1 MRHSLNQIFTKE
13 NINKELI
20 PKSHQPENLGELYL
34 HISRALSFFT
44 IVPLFWLCYLLLM
57 LSGCSENKFDY
68 LVDNR
73 ASTAAIES
81 SKFRIVNL
89 RGANQVIANGDSLT
103 GFILK
108 DPHAPDASDY
118 PGTKYFTKNGKMGKL
133 WQIPQ
138 DVFDASDSLK
148 LKIETYSYNFFG
160 APVEF
165 SIQKKTAPT
174 DYYLLQAKGYF
185 IDEQPDMVAIPRDTK
200 SPARPDCFKIR
211 LLNLSCQLLATN
223 VSGMEH
229 LNGPLQLTWAD
240 GTPVSDKLNNI
251 KPGEYSEYIEVPYG
265 TYQFKVLTP
274 DGRQL
279 PGQEPDDYYI
289 IDPST
294 SSICTYNS
302 ANQPQPTYQTY
313 APIHAYKPG
322 GIYTIVV
329 SAQSFKYPYPGS
341 TTNEQLA
348 ALQNGFEIIADVD
361 EPVNTTYARVQ
372 FINALPEDGAV
383 TLTLNGKE
391 ISEAGVTFGNV
402 TDYATLINGNY
413 TVEAMD
419 PSGKVLAST
428 TSSMSA
434 GDNYSVWLSNS
445 DTGNDSLIVVANN
458 LSGSMYSDTGDGQ
471 DASYDRF
478 NRPYFLKLRFLNF
491 DTDFEYLSFT
501 TDNGQAFSS
510 TIGLQ
515 LKPNY
520 VPKEQPYVS
529 LKYET
534 LNSFQIMAYRSTATT
549 APGAWAD
556 EIPVLTSQDLIPR
569 PELYSRGIPALNTGV
584 YTIAL
589 IGRKT
594 DDDRYKSKM
603 IIITHTK

>member
-1 MRHSLNQIFTKE
+1 MSVLAGFIRSLE
-13 NINKELI
+13 NK
-20 PKSHQPENLGELYL
+20 YL
-34 HISRALSFFT
+34 RMKHIT
-44 IVPLFWLCYLLLM
+44 IYKIVPVFSLFYFLLM
-57 LSGCSENKFDY
+57 LSGCSEDKLDY
-68 LVDNR
+68 VVDNR
-73 ASTAAIES
+73 ASTVAIEN

-108 DPHAPDASDY
+108 DPLAADASDY

-138 DVFDASDSLK
+138 DLFNASDSLK
-148 LKIETYSYNFFG
+148 LKIEIFSYNFYG
-160 APVEF
+160 SPVEF
-165 SIQKKTAPT
+165 SIQKKTTPT
-174 DYYLLQAKGYF
+174 DYYLVQTNEYYLSG
-185 IDEQPDMVAIPRDTK
+185 QPDMLAIPRDTK
-200 SPARPDCFKIR
+200 SPARPDYFKVR
-211 LLNLSCQLLATN
+211 LLNLSSQLLNNSA
-223 VSGMEH
+223 GMEN

-274 DGRQL
+274 DGRQI

-294 SSICTYNS
+294 SSISTFNH
-302 ANQPQPTYQTY
+302 AALQRQPIYQSY

-341 TTNEQLA
+341 TTDDQLA

-361 EPVNTTYARVQ
+361 EPVNTTYARAQ
-372 FINALPEDGAV
+372 FINALPKDGAV
-383 TLTLNGKE
+383 TLKLNGNK

-402 TDYATLINGNY
+402 TDYTTLINGNY
-413 TVEAMD
+413 TVEALD
-419 PSGKVLAST
+419 ASGKVLAST
-428 TSSMSA
+428 TYPMSA
-434 GDNYSVWLSNS
+434 GQNYSVWLSNAN
-445 DTGNDSLIVVANN
+445 TGNDSLIVVANN

-520 VPKEQPYVS
+520 VPKEEPYVS

-549 APGAWAD
+549 APGVWAD

-569 PELYSRGIPALNTGV
+569 RELYSKGIPALNTGV

>member
-13 NINKELI
+13 NINKELT
-20 PKSHQPENLGELYL
+20 PKFHQREDLGRLYL
-34 HISRALSFFT
+34 QIRRAFEIFT
-44 IVPLFWLCYLLLM
+44 IVPLFWLCYLLPM
-57 LSGCSENKFDY
+57 LSGCSEDKLDY
-68 LVDNR
+68 LIDNR
-73 ASTAAIES
+73 PSTAAIEN

-108 DPHAPDASDY
+108 DPLAADASDY

-138 DVFDASDSLK
+138 DFFNASGILN
-148 LKIETYSYNFFG
+148 LNIEVLAYNFFG
-160 APVEF
+160 SPVEF
-165 SIQKKTAPT
+165 SIQKKTDPT
-174 DYYLLQAKGYF
+174 DYYLLQDNKTYLSG
-185 IDEQPDMVAIPRDTK
+185 QPDMVAIPRDTK
-200 SPARPDCFKIR
+200 SPMRPDYFKIR
-211 LLNLSCQLLATN
+211 LLNLSSQLLAAN
-223 VSGMEH
+223 DAGMEN

-240 GTPVSDKLNNI
+240 GTPVNDKLTNI

-274 DGRQL
+274 DGRQI
-279 PGQEPDDYYI
+279 PGQEPRNYYI

-302 ANQPQPTYQTY
+302 ANQPQSTYQIY
-313 APIHAYKPG
+313 APIHAFKPG
-322 GIYTIVV
+322 GIYTIVI

-348 ALQNGFEIIADVD
+348 AYQNGFEIIADVD

-383 TLTLNGKE
+383 TFRLNGTPV
-391 ISEAGVTFGNV
+391 SDQGVTFGNA
-402 TDYATLINGNY
+402 TDYTTKVKGNY
-413 TVEAMD
+413 TIEAID
-419 PSGKVLAST
+419 RGGNVLAST
-428 TSSMSA
+428 DYSMSP

-445 DTGNDSLIVVANN
+445 ETGKGLLTIVSNN
-458 LSGSMYSDTGDGQ
+458 LSGSLYSGTGDGQ
-471 DASYDRF
+471 DASY
-478 NRPYFLKLRFLNF
+478 NRINMPYFLKLRFLNF
-491 DTDFEYLSFT
+491 NTDFQYLSFT

-515 LKPNY
+515 LKPNI
-520 VPKEQPYVS
+520 VPKEEPYVS

-549 APGAWAD
+549 APGVWAD

-569 PELYSRGIPALNTGV
+569 PELYSKGIPALNTGV

-603 IIITHTK
+603 IIITHIK